1 MSIYDKAFNPY
12 NLDSIPS
19 RLMQYGKVISSND
32 RDIYT
37 YILAVKITLYFMV
50 KHRDRP
56 KIIHN
61 LNILLF
67 ELRTVY
73 DLKYMEYYPLLGEL

>member
-37 YILAVKITLYFMV
+37 YILAVKITLYLMV
-50 KHRDRP
+50 KYRDRP
-56 KIIHN
+56 
-61 LNILLF
+61 
-67 ELRTVY
+67 
-73 DLKYMEYYPLLGEL
+73 